1 MQLLADYRIRL
12 RTNKYPLTKQDNRS
26 YHFLMSRTSQKQT
39 NKENLLSQGV
49 TLLMQQGY
57 HGTGLK
63 EILDAVQIPKG
74 SFYNYFGS
82 KENFA
87 AEVIQHYIN
96 PFIDQLNS
104 HLQNSDLDALSALQR
119 YFNEMIIELEKA
131 EFKGGCLLG
140 NLMGEI
146 GDTSDICQKS
156 LQSAVH
162 RYRDLLQTGL
172 LKAQQEGTVRTDK
185 SAKDMADLL
194 VNMWQG
200 ALLRMKIEQSSTP
213 LKHCCETLL
222 GDFFKA

>member
-1 MQLLADYRIRL
+1 
-12 RTNKYPLTKQDNRS
+12 
-26 YHFLMSRTSQKQT
+26 MSRASQKQT
-39 NKENLLSQGV
+39 NREKLLSQGV
-49 TLLMQQGY
+49 TLLMRQGY

-87 AEVIQHYIN
+87 AAAITHYID
-96 PFIDQLNS
+96 PFIDELS
-104 HLQNSDLDALSALQR
+104 RHLQNPDGDALSALQH
-119 YFNEMIIELEKA
+119 YFNALIAQLEQA

-146 GDTSDICQKS
+146 GDTSEVCQKS

-162 RYRDLLQTGL
+162 RYRNLLQTGL
-172 LKAQQEGTVRTDK
+172 LKAQQEGTVRVDK
-185 SAKDMADLL
+185 SAEDMADLL

-200 ALLRMKIEQSSTP
+200 ALLRMKIEQSSAP
-213 LKHCCETLL
+213 LKQCCQELL